1 MTENRLIG
9 SGRRHL
15 QLSSVPIY
23 STFPS
28 VVLLNGDFSTQSF
41 EHTVETQPVSVV
53 HIASHGEFRP
63 EASESFVLTYAGKLS
78 MNRLAQVIARTRLRA
93 YEPLELLVLPA
104 CETAAGDDRSALGLA
119 GVALQAGARSA
130 VATLWSVNDDAT
142 ALLMTRFYPGI
153 GQGHSRADALRAAQ
167 MSLVADHRFAHPIYW
182 SPFLMIGSWL

>member
-93 YEPLELLVLPA
+93 
-104 CETAAGDDRSALGLA
+104 
-119 GVALQAGARSA
+119 
-130 VATLWSVNDDAT
+130 
-142 ALLMTRFYPGI
+142 
-153 GQGHSRADALRAAQ
+153 DALRAAQ
-167 MSLVADHRFAHPIYW
+167 MSLLADHRFAHPIYW